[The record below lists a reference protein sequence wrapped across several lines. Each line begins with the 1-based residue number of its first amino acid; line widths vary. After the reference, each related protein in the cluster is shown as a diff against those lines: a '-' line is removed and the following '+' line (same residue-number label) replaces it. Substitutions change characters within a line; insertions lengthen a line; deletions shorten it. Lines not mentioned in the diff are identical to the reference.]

1 MASQLG
7 SFYKLEEVGV
17 GSVGSFGSAQP
28 ALVQRRCQRS
38 GFGLAVVPLRLVM
51 KLGCLCARSQ

>member
-17 GSVGSFGSAQP
+17 GSVGPFAISSACSSP
-28 ALVQRRCQRS
+28 EKVSEIWVWLSCGTSETGHEA
-38 GFGLAVVPLRLVM
+38 GLFMCP
-51 KLGCLCARSQ
+51 